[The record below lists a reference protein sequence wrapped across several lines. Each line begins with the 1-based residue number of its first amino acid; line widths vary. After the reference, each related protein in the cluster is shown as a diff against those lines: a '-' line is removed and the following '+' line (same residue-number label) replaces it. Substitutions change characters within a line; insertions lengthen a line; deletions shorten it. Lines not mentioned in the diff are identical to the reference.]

1 MANTRSTGRVF
12 AGRYAIAF
20 GFAAVFMVLSVIGA
34 NYVYDTKIDK
44 IGRVKVK
51 TAAPPPEGANY
62 LLIGSDTRAFVDNGG
77 DANAFGTPQNETGQR
92 SDTIMV
98 IHVEPGAKK
107 TLLVSFPR
115 DLFVEIPGGTSCLT
129 TIDGKCMAKINAAF
143 NTGRDKVIETLK
155 VNFGIEINHYLEVD
169 FKSFQGIVKAI
180 GSVPTYFPYPAR
192 DLETNLLIRFPGCAR
207 LNGPDSL
214 AYVRSRSL
222 EYLNLNTK
230 EWTPADD
237 IPDINRIKRQQAFI
251 RSMAGLAVAKS
262 LNDPFTALEITDRVV
277 ENLKAD
283 DGLTR
288 DDINSLVEAFRTVN
302 PNDQSALEMQTLPWK
317 PGPDQGGAN
326 VLYPDD
332 PAWREMAKRIG
343 EFGTVATTNSVAP
356 SDVKLRVLNGTGK
369 DGAAEAARKELIKI
383 GFEKG
388 GVGNDQ
394 RGNVAVTEV
403 RYARGAEEAG
413 KLVLGFVDPTAR
425 LVLDPT
431 LEGADVAL
439 VLGNDFVSIL
449 VPASSTTATGSVPS
463 STGPTLIEPEGLTP
477 APIANADSLGE
488 PAPKTPPC

>member
-1 MANTRSTGRVF
+1 MAITPETRRVF

-51 TAAPPPEGANY
+51 TAEPPPEGANY

-77 DANAFGTPQNETGQR
+77 DANAFGTPQSETGQR

-115 DLFVEIPGGTSCLT
+115 DLWVDIPGQG
-129 TIDGKCMAKINAAF
+129 MAKINAAF

-155 VNFGIEINHYLEVD
+155 ANFGIEINHYLEVD

-192 DLETNLLIRFPGCAR
+192 DLETNLTIRFPGCQR

-222 EYLNLNTK
+222 QYLNLNTK
-230 EWTPADD
+230 EWVSADT
-237 IPDINRIKRQQAFI
+237 IPDINRILRQQAFI
-251 RSMAGLAVAKS
+251 RAMAGLAVAKS

-302 PNDQSALEMQTLPWK
+302 PNDQSALDMETLPWVA
-317 PGPDQGGAN
+317 GPKQNGQD

-332 PAWREMAKRIG
+332 PAWREMAKRLG
-343 EFGTVATTNSVAP
+343 EFGTVATTSSVAP
-356 SDVKLRVLNGTGK
+356 SSVKLRVLNGTGAT
-369 DGAAEAARKELIKI
+369 GAAEAALKELTKI
-383 GFEKG
+383 GFKKG
-388 GVGNDQ
+388 GVGDDA
-394 RGNVAVTEV
+394 RGSVAVTEV

-439 VLGNDFVSIL
+439 VLGADFKSIL
-449 VPASSTTATGSVPS
+449 VPVSTTATTAVPAES
-463 STGPTLIEPEGLTP
+463 GGPTLIAPEGLTP
-477 APIANADSLGE
+477 APIANANDLGE
-488 PAPKTPPC
+488 PAPKNPPC